1 MCCCTHHDYTGGC
14 KLEVVSPKLLNLLI
28 KHLIFFFSY
37 LCFLFFFFVQT
48 QILTGLVVLW
58 HILFSRGQ
66 NKGEVGLRVLC
77 ISIRNN
83 MSVQE
88 KKVNSIIWR

>member
-1 MCCCTHHDYTGGC
+1 MCRCTHHDDTGGC
-14 KLEVVSPKLLNLLI
+14 KLEIVSPELSNLLI
-28 KHLIFFFSY
+28 KHLSFFPLSLFP
-37 LCFLFFFFVQT
+37 FLFFVQT
-48 QILTGLVVLW
+48 QILIGLVVLW

-66 NKGEVGLRVLC
+66 NKGKVGPRVLC

-83 MSVQE
+83 TSVQE